1 MRPNSITKEEFLK
14 LNEDNLMFITNP
26 GRMGDED
33 GITFV
38 IKEENEFTMYRVS
51 GWMYAERT
59 EESILLKDAIKVFP
73 KWDETWK
80 NCNNENY
87 QGKYKYIYMGFGN
100 GLSVDKRIYDKFKPY
115 LDKYLNADSK
125 PVDVYK
131 NWQKALEDMLND
143 NEETNVNIRDIIMG
157 TAIGDIVGSIYEF
170 SGKTKKDFE
179 FFAPNDTFTDDTVI
193 TFAIAKSLL
202 EFDNIN
208 NLEKIV
214 IKNMVDIGLKYP
226 DCGYGSEFLRWLTTD
241 HKPYESYGNGAA
253 MRVSAIPVVFKDEE
267 TIKEVCKIVTNI
279 SHNHEESLMG
289 AEIVCMAID
298 LALKNKSKEFIKYYI
313 ENHYIK
319 LDKTLDDIKKS
330 SIKGSLKCIDTVLM
344 AMTCFLESTD
354 YEDSIRN
361 AISIDGDSDTI
372 AAVVGGIASAYYGI
386 PKDIYNKG
394 MTYLDDYLKDIHSKF
409 IEKYS

>member
-51 GWMYAERT
+51 GWMYGERT

-87 QGKYKYIYMGFGN
+87 NGKYKYIYMGFGN

-115 LDKYLNADSK
+115 LNKYINIDSK
-125 PVDVYK
+125 PVDVYN

-143 NEETNVNIRDIIMG
+143 NEETNVNIKDVIMG

-170 SGKTKKDFE
+170 SGNTKKDFE

-193 TFAIAKSLL
+193 TFAVANALL

-208 NLEKIV
+208 NLEKTV

-226 DCGYGSEFLRWLTTD
+226 DCGYGSGFLRWLTTD
-241 HKPYESYGNGAA
+241 HKPYKSNGNGAA

-267 TIKEVCKIVTNI
+267 TIKEVCKIVTNV

-361 AISIDGDSDTI
+361 AISIGGDSDTI